1 MKIVD
6 RPTHEIGVVLSQQQ
20 LCPVVARLLRVSLV
34 GDVVAEVRLLCSV
47 TRLDTLDNLDTL
59 GSLGSL
65 DNGGNGKYVTCCS
78 CGTTTAG
85 KPSDRPADSE
95 PRLAARVGRSWAAV
109 W

>member
-1 MKIVD
+1 MKIER

-47 TRLDTLDNLDTL
+47 TRLDTLDTQI
-59 GSLGSL
+59 LGSL